1 MLHKSQE
8 YMSIV
13 LSIPYTYYIEVA
25 ILRKSIILVTAAIFD
40 GEQSYRKLPNLVKL
54 SKWF

>member
-1 MLHKSQE
+1 
-8 YMSIV
+8 MSIV

>member
-25 ILRKSIILVTAAIFD
+25 ILRKSIILVTEAIFD